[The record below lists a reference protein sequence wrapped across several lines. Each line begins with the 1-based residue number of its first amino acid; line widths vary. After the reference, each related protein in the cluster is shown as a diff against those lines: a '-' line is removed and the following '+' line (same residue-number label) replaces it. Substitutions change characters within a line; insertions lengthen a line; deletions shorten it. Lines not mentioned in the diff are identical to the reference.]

1 MEGQL
6 RVGVGNNMELGEV
19 GFMEKKSR
27 KQGFTLMEL
36 MVVIAIIAI
45 LSAILVPSVR
55 KAIDSARRTR
65 GSNSMR
71 QLAVAYMNYSNTFG
85 DQRTIPSTVTTH
97 SGWALELAKA
107 NVLNEASVYFWSDDP
122 LLKGKTDIPKFVKNS
137 DGELVAS
144 AYWTN
149 PGPSV
154 VMLVGVDPNAP
165 ATTTPIAWTRGLNL
179 ETGVWAADEGVYG
192 DAGGFIAFLDGHVE
206 WFETTKAKLVKPDG
220 TAITS
225 PIEAATTVEASIP
238 VATGGGGEAG

>member
-1 MEGQL
+1 
-6 RVGVGNNMELGEV
+6 MELGEV

-85 DQRTIPSTVTTH
+85 DQRTIPTTVTTH
-97 SGWALELAKA
+97 SEWALELAKA
-107 NVLNEASVYFWSDDP
+107 NVLNEANVYFWSDDP
-122 LLKGKTDIPKFVKNS
+122 LLKGKTDIPKFVKS
-137 DGELVAS
+137 SSGTLVS
-144 AYWTN
+144 SGYWTD

-165 ATTTPIAWTRGLNL
+165 ATTTPIAWTRGLDTS
-179 ETGVWAADEGVYG
+179 TGTWSADTGVYG
-192 DAGGFIAFLDGHVE
+192 DAGGFVAFLDGHVE
-206 WFETTKAKLVKPDG
+206 WFETTVGKLVTPSGD
-220 TAITS
+220 TTMN
-225 PIEAATTVEASIP
+225 PIEAATVVTESAPVE
-238 VATGGGGEAG
+238 TTAG